1 MFIFIMLAL
10 MATIFFNLAWNYT
23 ESSSLSKLGHYY
35 VEKGPQEIGAPNL
48 VTAVVVTYRGL
59 DTLGEVTVLF
69 ISAAGVGLLLRRS
82 RRKQGNEAL
91 KNANETKSDPAEAD
105 LAEKSA
111 VTHRAAS
118 EIVETAIELLLPMII
133 LFGIYVF
140 MNGHLS
146 PGGGFQG
153 GAIIASGTMFLLLAL
168 PESHISRLMIAVTES
183 LSGFSYVVVGVLGVT
198 MAGGFLDN
206 RFIGLGTYGDLFS
219 AGAIPLIYTFVG
231 LKVGFELSAVLDRFR
246 SEDDSADFSEDNSED
261 TGPA

>member
-1 MFIFIMLAL
+1 MIKRLFIFIMLAL
-10 MATIFFNLAWNYT
+10 MAIMFFNLASNYKENT
-23 ESSSLSKLGHYY
+23 SLSKLGHYY
-35 VEKGPQEIGAPNL
+35 VENGPQEIGAPNL
-48 VTAVVVTYRGL
+48 VTAIVVTYRGL

-82 RRKQGNEAL
+82 RRREEDED
-91 KNANETKSDPAEAD
+91 ETTQETVS
-105 LAEKSA
+105 
-111 VTHRAAS
+111 THVAAS
-118 EIVETAIELLLPMII
+118 EIVETATELLLPMII

-168 PESHISRLMIAVTES
+168 PESHLSRLMIAITES
-183 LSGFSYVVVGVLGVT
+183 LSGFSYVVVGVLGVVL
-198 MAGGFLDN
+198 AGGFLDN
-206 RFIGLGTYGDLFS
+206 RFMDLGTYGDLFS

-246 SEDDSADFSEDNSED
+246 QEDSESESA
-261 TGPA
+261 

>member
-1 MFIFIMLAL
+1 MIKRMFIFIMLAL
-10 MATIFFNLAWNYT
+10 MASIFFNLASNYIENT
-23 ESSSLSKLGHYY
+23 SLSKLGHYY

-69 ISAAGVGLLLRRS
+69 ISAAGVGLLLRRT
-82 RRKQGNEAL
+82 RRDQDDDTEIN
-91 KNANETKSDPAEAD
+91 SS
-105 LAEKSA
+105 EKSA
-111 VTHRAAS
+111 GIHADNHADTHAGNHKAAS
-118 EIVETAIELLLPMII
+118 EIVETATELLLPMII

-168 PESHISRLMIAVTES
+168 PASHLSRLMITVTES
-183 LSGFSYVVVGVLGVT
+183 LSGFSYVIIGVLGVIL
-198 MAGGFLDN
+198 AGGFLDN
-206 RFIGLGTYGDLFS
+206 RFMDLGTYGRLFS

-231 LKVGFELSAVLDRFR
+231 LKVGFELSAVLDHFR
-246 SEDDSADFSEDNSED
+246 QEGKNKD
-261 TGPA
+261 TDPV